1 MIRKLSI
8 AICALVMLQASLY
21 SLFANQAPVVYA
33 NTISTLYE
41 TSFENSNDLDWLMS
55 ASSYDTSQMHSGTQ
69 SLKYVTPQG
78 PNNPGEQ
85 GAERSGPSVRF
96 PVNPGDAYD
105 VSVWVKTTQLSG
117 LWAGAMVRISMLDS
131 SGNVL
136 VQKNNNP
143 FNSEDKWQKVKLPT
157 VIASQSAAEVEIT
170 LFAYGGQGT
179 IWFDDLL
186 IAETAPPLDAIKIAY
201 ESSFEDSNDAAWLMA
216 ASSYDTGEKYTG
228 AKSLKYVTPQGPN
241 TPGQPG
247 AEREGPSIRIPA
259 KPGYAYDVSV
269 WIKTTQLVGDWSG
282 AMVRISFLDSNNQV
296 IEQKNNNPLNT
307 LGNWQNL
314 QLPSLTAAENAA
326 EVQITLFGYGGQGT
340 MWFDH
345 LVVTESVPPQTRT
358 IYSTSFEDTQD
369 SAWLMSA
376 TTYDTS
382 EKYTGL
388 RSLKYVTPQG
398 PNNPGQEGAERAGPS
413 IRLPAKPGYAY
424 DVSAWIKTS
433 QLSGLWAGAMVRIS
447 FLDGNA
453 NVIEQKN
460 NNPLN
465 TLNNW
470 QHLKLPTLIANEN
483 AAEIEITIF
492 AYGGQGTMWFDDLVV
507 TESRPPLF
515 TSKLDTPNYRG
526 YLIPG
531 GNSQVKVVTR
541 GATGIPAAS
550 YTTVAQ
556 LVNASNQVVAE
567 QVFSGQLNIQA
578 VLDTANLP
586 AGKYTAVI
594 AAKRTGEG
602 SYRYSEKWP
611 ITKVNTALELP
622 ESYIDDFGR
631 FWKDGEL
638 FFPIGIYTDHTSQS
652 DLDDLQGSAINTIM
666 PYGYPNSAELDL
678 AHDYGMNVIFSLKD
692 FFYNFPFTPSFIQ
705 SEEDEVHFIKQHVQD
720 YKDHPAL
727 LAWYLS
733 DETLTDNRLRAHYQ
747 AVLESDP
754 NHPAYV
760 VDFRKPDPFT
770 IHHTTDI
777 FGFDLYPVYGKT
789 TDDLSAVGSMQ
800 KEITADLLKKG
811 QWAVVQ
817 AHNLGN
823 YEPEWGA
830 VRPPTKQEMQNMS
843 WQYITE
849 GAKGILFYSLFDL
862 KQDASGKTYGELL
875 DNVKA
880 VAQELKNM
888 SPVILSEAQAP
899 QVSYPAQNWLH
910 VMTKNYNG
918 NTYVIAVNNSTQSR
932 QAAFTAPDIS
942 GSPIHVWN
950 EGRSLSWSGNQ
961 FSDTFAP
968 LSVHIYEIG
977 TGNPIPIP

>member
-228 AKSLKYVTPQGPN
+228 AKSLKYVTPQEPN

-269 WIKTTQLVGDWSG
+269 WNKTTQLVGDWSG

-602 SYRYSEKWP
+602 SYRYYEKWP